1 MITEL
6 KGGDLHRSVIISLFS
21 WARASNSDPIDDS
34 ERHGWWGDSFSNTG
48 AIGSKL
54 WLLRRRKFDR
64 SLLQDAKSY
73 ASDALK
79 WLVTEGHVDEVVV
92 EATRVG
98 IERLHLLVKISIG
111 QQEYHVNFDDLMG
124 VIRAV

>member
-1 MITEL
+1 MITGL
-6 KGGDLHRSVIISLFS
+6 KDGDLHRSVIISLFS
-21 WARASNSDPIDDS
+21 WARASDSDPIDDS

-64 SLLQDAKSY
+64 SMVHDAKSY
-73 ASDALK
+73 AAESLQ
-79 WLVTEGHVDEVVV
+79 WLVTEGHVDQVDV

-98 IERLHLLVKISIG
+98 IEKLHLLIKIWIG
-111 QQEYHVNFDDLMG
+111 QQEYHISFDDLMG